1 MNDTQAQNLIAP
13 PSLMKALK
21 AGFDVIANHIG
32 LIFFPVSLDLFLW
45 LGPRLRLTR
54 LVEGYLQM
62 MASLP
67 GMTDLPKSTDLIQ
80 MNQEL
85 WNEIGQRLNLF
96 SSLRA
101 YPVGIPSLVISI
113 QPLETPLGAPAF
125 RELSTAGEALAVTL
139 ALTTLGLVAGTLYY
153 TVVAQATQPGGMQW
167 GKILSKWPRDA
178 LRVIL
183 LTLLMV
189 VLLFAVFIPGS
200 CLISF
205 MAMGGLMLGQIG
217 VMALGA
223 LLVWLAFPLAFSP
236 HGIIANQSPVWTA
249 VRDSI
254 RLARYAFPTTSLYF
268 LVVVLISEG
277 LDILWRAPGEASW
290 LLLLAI
296 AGHGFVTTGLL
307 ASSFIY
313 YHDATIWVDRV
324 VQQIRLRA
332 I

>member
-67 GMTDLPKSTDLIQ
+67 GMTDLPKSMDLIQ

-139 ALTTLGLVAGTLYY
+139 
-153 TVVAQATQPGGMQW
+153 
-167 GKILSKWPRDA
+167 
-178 LRVIL
+178 
-183 LTLLMV
+183 
-189 VLLFAVFIPGS
+189 
-200 CLISF
+200 
-205 MAMGGLMLGQIG
+205 
-217 VMALGA
+217 
-223 LLVWLAFPLAFSP
+223 
-236 HGIIANQSPVWTA
+236 
-249 VRDSI
+249 
-254 RLARYAFPTTSLYF
+254 
-268 LVVVLISEG
+268 
-277 LDILWRAPGEASW
+277 
-290 LLLLAI
+290 
-296 AGHGFVTTGLL
+296 
-307 ASSFIY
+307 
-313 YHDATIWVDRV
+313 
-324 VQQIRLRA
+324 
-332 I
+332 